1 MDPAPGAIDP
11 HPDRTNEAESQ
22 QPKGSRIQYVPG
34 SLEPMVIDQGK
45 YDREDEPDA
54 QPEAL
59 SFEEVELISVTVR
72 SESAGAVKHD

>member
-11 HPDRTNEAESQ
+11 HPDRTNEAKSQ
-22 QPKGSRIQYVPG
+22 QPKGSRIQHVPG
-34 SLEPMVIDQGK
+34 SPEPMVIDQGK
-45 YDREDEPDA
+45 YDREDESDA

-72 SESAGAVKHD
+72 SESASAVKHD